1 MRMLLITLI
10 ACTAIAG
17 QSRDELRRKYGAP
30 VSETFTIR
38 PGINGTVSYGPNGR
52 IAELLISPRNQDLIK
67 SRGVTLSQDAVE
79 SIIDELVP
87 RSARGKF
94 LMGQFDNITCL
105 PDNDCAG
112 SSENYEKVR
121 IYYNSGTKG
130 KLCYAVV
137 QWKE

>member
-1 MRMLLITLI
+1 
-10 ACTAIAG
+10 
-17 QSRDELRRKYGAP
+17 
-30 VSETFTIR
+30 
-38 PGINGTVSYGPNGR
+38 
-52 IAELLISPRNQDLIK
+52 LLISPRNQDLIK
-67 SRGVTLSQDAVE
+67 SRGVTSSQDAVE

-87 RSARGKF
+87 RSERGKF
-94 LMGQFDNITCL
+94 LMSQFDNITCL